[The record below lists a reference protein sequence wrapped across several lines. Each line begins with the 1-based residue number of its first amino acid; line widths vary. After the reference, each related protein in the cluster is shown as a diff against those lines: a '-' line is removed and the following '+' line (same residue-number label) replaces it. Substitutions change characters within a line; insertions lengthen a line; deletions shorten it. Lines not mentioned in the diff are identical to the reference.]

1 MADGIA
7 SSLSDSVV
15 WAKEGLSNAVLE
27 SASRPKT
34 LEIFFGE
41 VIGSTGYCILRYSLG
56 KAAGDSMEWKDAVA
70 HLPFTVMCTDKRGR
84 ILLLNKETD
93 GVRVGRSFLKF
104 AASKADILAV
114 GRAAKESLSD
124 GKPREVK
131 EAKSINGDVH
141 SVSLLPFGGDDGRAK
156 HLLVMLKPP
165 APKSEAR
172 NWEPT
177 RSPAPQPALEVTRVQ
192 EDDVVPVRFSN
203 GLGTAV
209 PPDAPPADVE
219 VSEAR
224 EIILIPSPEVESLAQ
239 QCATVVAQ
247 RLKTR
252 LWPLA
257 QFEASLATKSHSSD
271 LADLDDMVSAHSRL
285 IFLGRSEFAEDV
297 ARGAGGGGQHM
308 GANWKILPGKVRRAA
323 IWTTRQDGPTDLDD
337 LLGELQF
344 ELGQMSMKAIPFKTK
359 RGITRAIDPGVKL
372 AGDYLEAP
380 GSNLTTGSTLQEQAE
395 EHRYLYAIATFLSE
409 GLESLVS

>member
-1 MADGIA
+1 
-7 SSLSDSVV
+7 
-15 WAKEGLSNAVLE
+15 
-27 SASRPKT
+27 
-34 LEIFFGE
+34 
-41 VIGSTGYCILRYSLG
+41 
-56 KAAGDSMEWKDAVA
+56 MEWKDAMA

-84 ILLLNKETD
+84 ILLLNKETE
-93 GVRVGRSFLKF
+93 GIRVGKSFLKF
-104 AASKADILAV
+104 ASSKADILAV

-131 EAKSINGDVH
+131 RAKSISGDVH
-141 SVSLLPFGGDDGRAK
+141 SVSLVPFGGEKGRTD
-156 HLLVMLKPP
+156 HLLVMLGDPGP
-165 APKSEAR
+165 QNEAR

-177 RSPAPQPALEVTRVQ
+177 RSPVPQRESQVAEGLMENDAAPA
-192 EDDVVPVRFSN
+192 RFSN
-203 GLGTAV
+203 GKGAAIV
-209 PPDAPPADVE
+209 PSPVSTSPP
-219 VSEAR
+219 SEALEAH

-257 QFEASLATKSHSSD
+257 QFEASLATLSRSSD
-271 LADLDDMVSAHSRL
+271 VGEIDDLVSAHARL
-285 IFLGRSEFAEDV
+285 IFLGPSEFVEDV
-297 ARGAGGGGQHM
+297 ARGVGGGSEHM
-308 GANWKILPGKVRRAA
+308 GANWKIGSGKVRRAA
-323 IWTTRQDGPTDLDD
+323 IWTTDEGVPADLDEV
-337 LLGELQF
+337 LGDLQF

-380 GSNLTTGSTLQEQAE
+380 GSNLTMLSTLQEQTE
-395 EHRYLYAIATFLSE
+395 EHKYFYAIASFLAF